1 MEAILFWVCLCWF
14 TFYLIN
20 HATLFSRPRAA
31 FGSITPNWLV
41 SLLKCPLCL
50 SWWIMVF
57 VQIWTFILYAL
68 SAVSLFWG
76 YIPLMVI
83 CPPLTLML
91 EMAYQRL
98 KK

>member
-14 TFYLIN
+14 TFYLVN
-20 HATLFSRPRAA
+20 HATILNKPRAA
-31 FGSITPNWLV
+31 FASISPRWLV
-41 SLLKCPLCL
+41 SLARCPLCMAFWQL
-50 SWWIMVF
+50 VVLQAVSWLLW
-57 VQIWTFILYAL
+57 AL
-68 SAVSLFWG
+68 SAASLFFG